1 MDAEWQVIKIFFC
14 IVLSFLTFHLD
25 LLFLVY
31 GFGGNWPGIVSG
43 SFIVGIPA
51 IVTLVTI
58 SYWQIIFPEM
68 ETIKLVL
75 INGFIFVV
83 ASFSVWHITT
93 GNEGFRAENG
103 ILN

>member
-1 MDAEWQVIKIFFC
+1 MKETWEGIKVIFC

-31 GFGGNWPGIVSG
+31 GFGGNWPGIASA

-51 IVTLVTI
+51 IVTLMTI
-58 SYWQIIFPEM
+58 SYWQTIMPKM
-68 ETIKLVL
+68 ETIKMVL
-75 INGFIFVV
+75 INGFIFVG
-83 ASFSVWHITT
+83 ASFSVWHIST
-93 GNEGFRAENG
+93 GNEGFRAQNG

>member
-1 MDAEWQVIKIFFC
+1 MSAEWEGIKVLFC

-25 LLFLVY
+25 LLFLIY
-31 GFGGNWPGIVSG
+31 GFGGNWPGVASA

-51 IVTLVTI
+51 IVTLITI
-58 SYWQIIFPEM
+58 SYWRTIIPQM
-68 ETIKLVL
+68 EPIKMVL
-75 INGFIFVV
+75 INGFIFIV

-93 GNEGFRAENG
+93 GNEGFRTQNG